1 MEHLDKGAD
10 RLQHRGLVPLVIS
23 GTEFALRLD
32 LGKAV
37 GLAGQMV
44 EGLGQVLDDQPIVP
58 GQVLILVLG
67 DLPAGDKG
75 VEAIKDGQVE
85 HRVQR
90 LEQGVLR

>member
-1 MEHLDKGAD
+1 
-10 RLQHRGLVPLVIS
+10 
-23 GTEFALRLD
+23 
-32 LGKAV
+32 
-37 GLAGQMV
+37 MV

-75 VEAIKDGQVE
+75 VEAVEDGQVE